1 MKQTPQVSTSAAEF
15 VIMFLVELLKF
26 YIVQLSMARTDDRR
40 SFLAEETK
48 LWSIARTSKGSK
60 QSTKKKKIARG
71 ATNTSYSKEKR
82 TARQQALRLGVCT
95 LKPTHRNG
103 QRQTRCA
110 RVGAWQLCK
119 LCLGLTK
126 RYRHD
131 KVRHAAEFLLRWRN
145 FGT

>member
-1 MKQTPQVSTSAAEF
+1 MSTSAAEF

-26 YIVQLSMARTDDRR
+26 YVVQPSMARTDDRR
-40 SFLAEETK
+40 SHLAEETR

-60 QSTKKKKIARG
+60 QSTKKIARG

-82 TARQQALRLGVCT
+82 TARQQTLRLDVCT